1 MIAELILFSSYCFL
15 IAALILH
22 AIDLILDDKD

>member
-1 MIAELILFSSYCFL
+1 MIGELILFSSYCFF

-22 AIDLILDDKD
+22 TIDLILDDKD

>member
-15 IAALILH
+15 IAAGILH
-22 AIDLILDDKD
+22 VIDLIVDDKD